1 VENISEEIKETI
13 LRILKMEERLI
24 WIVEE
29 LTEKHKDL
37 EKRVEK
43 LEAIFKKG

>member
-1 VENISEEIKETI
+1 MET
-13 LRILKMEERLI
+13 KLI

>member
-1 VENISEEIKETI
+1 VEKIPEEIKETI

-24 WIVEE
+24 TIVEE
-29 LTEKHKDL
+29 LTKKYEDL